1 MSNLSEKAKL
11 RRCREELEAKLSDLW
26 FLLAMLGAS
35 RR

>member
-11 RRCREELEAKLSDLW
+11 RRCREEIEAKLSDLW

-35 RR
+35 SR